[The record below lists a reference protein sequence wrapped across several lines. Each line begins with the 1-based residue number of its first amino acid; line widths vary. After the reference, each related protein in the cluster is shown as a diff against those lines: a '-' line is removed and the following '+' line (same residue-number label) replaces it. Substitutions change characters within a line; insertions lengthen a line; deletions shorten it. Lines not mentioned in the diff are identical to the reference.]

1 MPILDRVKSAYSHS
15 GAEDD
20 HGGEVDPRELF
31 DELCQALGIKPK
43 DPDTAYEAFCAL
55 VEAKAG
61 GGGSVAI
68 MLE

>member
-1 MPILDRVKSAYSHS
+1 MPVLDRVKSAYGHS
-15 GAEDD
+15 SADDD

-31 DELCQALGIKPK
+31 DEFLAAVGVKPK
-43 DPDTAYEAFCAL
+43 DPETAYEAFCAL
-55 VEAKAG
+55 VEAKSG